1 MEYWIIG
8 DEFLDEEIKKEAAAQ
23 GYLKELVQCKDCR
36 YFEINHWEKVNEI
49 PLIVAHE
56 MCTRWGEGCKT
67 TEDGYCF
74 MVEKK
79 KKESYFPKGFFSKER
94 PIAKGEEDYDGKGID
109 YKTR

>member
-8 DEFLDEEIKKEAAAQ
+8 NEFLDEETKRSANGQ

-56 MCTRWGEGCKT
+56 MCIRWGEGCKT

-74 MVEKK
+74 MAKR
-79 KKESYFPKGFFSKER
+79 KE
-94 PIAKGEEDYDGKGID
+94 
-109 YKTR
+109 

>member
-94 PIAKGEEDYDGKGID
+94 PIAKGEID
-109 YKTR
+109 DDC